1 MDKKIKIPEWVKK
14 RVYTSE
20 NYYLVKNLLDEYGL
34 NTVCKSAVCPNIYE
48 CFSKK
53 YVSFMILGSV
63 CTRNCKFCGVK
74 KGKGEKI
81 DEKEP
86 EKIAEIVEKLDM
98 KYVVITSVTRDD
110 LSDGGASHFAKVVK
124 KIKERSKKTIVEV
137 LIPDFGGKK
146 KNLEILFKSIP
157 DVISHNLDTTPSL
170 FPEIRPASNYDVSLS
185 VLKEIKKNGFISKSS
200 FMLGLGEK
208 KEDVFKLMDDLR
220 KVECDYLVV
229 GQYLSPDKDSYPVK
243 EFIHP
248 DFFKKIEEKGE
259 KMGFKNVFA
268 GTFYRSSYLAENLLS
283 EDQVLRLTERDKK
296 S

>member
-1 MDKKIKIPEWVKK
+1 MDKKIKIPDWIKK
-14 RVYTSE
+14 RVYVSE
-20 NYYLVKNLLDEYGL
+20 NYYFVKNLLEKYEI

-53 YVSFMILGSV
+53 YVSFMILGNT
-63 CTRNCKFCGVK
+63 CTRNCKFCGVE

-81 DEKEP
+81 DKKEP
-86 EKIAEIVEKLDM
+86 DKIAEIVEKLDM

-110 LSDGGASHFAKVVK
+110 LPDGGAGHFAKVVK

-137 LIPDFGGKK
+137 LIPDFCGKK
-146 KNLEILFKSIP
+146 ENLEILFKSEP

-170 FPEIRPASNYDVSLS
+170 FPEIRPSSNYDVSLS

-208 KEDVFKLMDDLR
+208 KEDIFKLMDDLR
-220 KVECDYLVV
+220 KAGCDYLVI
-229 GQYLSPDKDSYPVK
+229 GQYLSPDKNSYPVK

-248 DFFKKIEEKGE
+248 DFFREIEEKGKE
-259 KMGFKNVFA
+259 MGFKNVFA
-268 GTFYRSSYLAENLLS
+268 GTFYRSSYLAEKLLS
-283 EDQVLRLTERDKK
+283 EDQVLGLTEANKK

>member
-1 MDKKIKIPEWVKK
+1 MDIKIPEWVKK
-14 RVYTSE
+14 RVYMSE
-20 NYYLVKNLLDEYGL
+20 NYYFVKNLIDEYGL

-53 YVSFMILGSV
+53 YVSFMILGNV

-110 LSDGGASHFAKVVK
+110 LPDGGASHFAKVVK

-137 LIPDFGGKK
+137 LIPDFCGKK
-146 KNLEILFKSIP
+146 ENFEILFKSTP

-170 FPEIRPASNYDVSLS
+170 FPEIRPSANYKTSLS

-220 KVECDYLVV
+220 KMECDYLVV

-248 DFFKKIEEKGE
+248 DFFKKIEEKGK

-283 EDQVLRLTERDKK
+283 EEHLPGLTERDKK

>member
-1 MDKKIKIPEWVKK
+1 MDIKIPEWVKK
-14 RVYTSE
+14 RVHICKD
-20 NYYLVKNLLDEYGL
+20 YYSVNNLLDEYGI

-53 YVSFMILGSV
+53 YVSFMILGNI

-110 LSDGGASHFAKVVK
+110 LPDGGASHFAKVVK

-137 LIPDFGGKK
+137 LIPDFCGKK
-146 KNLEILFKSIP
+146 ENFEILFKSMP
-157 DVISHNLDTTPSL
+157 DVISHNLDTTSSL

-220 KVECDYLVV
+220 KVGCDYLVV
-229 GQYLSPDKDSYPVK
+229 GQYLSPDKNSYPVK

-248 DFFKKIEEKGE
+248 DFFKEIEEKGK

-268 GTFYRSSYLAENLLS
+268 GTFYRSSYLAENLLL
-283 EDQVLRLTERDKK
+283 EDQVLGLTGRDKK

>member
-1 MDKKIKIPEWVKK
+1 MDIKIPEWVKK
-14 RVYTSE
+14 RVHICQ
-20 NYYLVKNLLDEYGL
+20 NYYFVKNLLDEYGL

-53 YVSFMILGSV
+53 YVSFMILGNV

-110 LSDGGASHFAKVVK
+110 LPDGGASHFAKVVK

-137 LIPDFGGKK
+137 LIPDFCGKK
-146 KNLEILFKSIP
+146 ENFEILFKSTP

-170 FPEIRPASNYDVSLS
+170 YPEIKPSANYETSLS

-208 KEDVFKLMDDLR
+208 KEDVFKLMDNLR

-229 GQYLSPDKDSYPVK
+229 GQYLSPDKDSYSVK

-248 DFFKKIEEKGE
+248 DFFKKIEEKGK

-268 GTFYRSSYLAENLLS
+268 GTFYRSSYLAENLLL
-283 EDQVLRLTERDKK
+283 EEHLPGLTERDKK

>member
-1 MDKKIKIPEWVKK
+1 MDIKIPKWIKK
-14 RVYTSE
+14 RVHMSE
-20 NYYLVKNLLDEYGL
+20 NYYFVKNLLDEYGI

-53 YVSFMILGSV
+53 YVSFMILGNI
-63 CTRNCKFCGVK
+63 CTRNCKFCSVK

-110 LSDGGASHFAKVVK
+110 LPDGGASHFVKVVK

-137 LIPDFGGKK
+137 LIPDFCGKK
-146 KNLEILFKSIP
+146 KNLEILFKSMP
-157 DVISHNLDTTPSL
+157 DIISHNLDTTSSL
-170 FPEIRPASNYDVSLS
+170 FPEIRPASNYDASLS

-220 KVECDYLVV
+220 KVDCDYLVV
-229 GQYLSPDKDSYPVK
+229 GQYLSPDKNSYPVK

-248 DFFKKIEEKGE
+248 DFFKKIEEKGK

-268 GTFYRSSYLAENLLS
+268 GTFCRSSYLAENLLL
-283 EDQVLRLTERDKK
+283 EDQVLRLTGRDKK